1 MEGHNDVE
9 LRVVHNWAHR
19 RDVDAL
25 TVAHF
30 ALTPLIVDQIGANGH
45 KLRLKEV
52 AQLAAELGPPLG
64 KVERL
69 WQVDAVWDVE
79 AERD

>member
-30 ALTPLIVDQIGANGH
+30 ALTPLIVDQISADGH

-64 KVERL
+64 EVERL